1 MKVFILGG
9 GKGTRLWPLSREN
22 FPKQFIRLF
31 SKHSLF
37 QETVRRA
44 LRLTSQEEIFVITGE
59 RYEWLIRSELEEI
72 GAENVNVVVEP
83 IGRNTAPAI
92 ALGVKELLR
101 LETPPNECV
110 LVLPSDHLIRN
121 EEAFKDAVERGKEV
135 AKRGYIVLFG
145 EKPTYPETGYGYIKL
160 FKEIENGVYE
170 VERFEEKPNYE
181 RAKEYVK
188 DGKHLWNC
196 GIFLFTLERI
206 VRDYSEHMPEVN
218 LNLKLEEFRRAFQSF
233 PDISFDYA
241 ILEKTKKLAVVKME
255 AGWSDVGSWKAVY
268 DNMEKNGKGNVVIG
282 DVEAIDT
289 ENSLLLSQGKNLI
302 ACVGLEDF
310 VIVGTEDATLII
322 RKEEAQRVRDIV
334 KHLKKK
340 GDERALE
347 HITIFT
353 PFGSIT
359 KLENGERYRI
369 RKLVIKKGKDIP
381 LRMHH
386 HRTVHFIILK
396 GTAKVRIN
404 GSERFYHE
412 NESFFIPKSTP
423 YKIIN
428 VGRIPLEIIE
438 VESGEYLGEDDVEIL
453 E

>member
-31 SKHSLF
+31 SEYSLF

-44 LRLTSQEEIFVITGE
+44 LELTSQEEIFVITGK
-59 RYEWLIRSELEEI
+59 RYEWLIRSELEEL
-72 GAENVNVVVEP
+72 GAENVNIVVEP

-101 LETPPNECV
+101 LETPPNECI
-110 LVLPSDHLIRN
+110 LVLPSDHLIRDEN
-121 EEAFKDAVERGKEV
+121 AFKDAVERGKNI
-135 AKRGYIVLFG
+135 AKKGYIVLFG
-145 EKPTYPETGYGYIKL
+145 EKPAYPETGYGYIKL
-160 FKEIENGVYE
+160 HKELEKGVYE
-170 VERFEEKPNYE
+170 VDRFEEKPDYDK
-181 RAKEYVK
+181 AKEYVK
-188 DGKHLWNC
+188 DGLHLWNC

-206 VRDYSEHMPEVN
+206 VKDYTEYMPEVN
-218 LNLKLEEFRRAFQSF
+218 LNLKYEEFTKSFPDF

-255 AGWSDVGSWKAVY
+255 AKWSDVGSWKAVY
-268 DNMEKNGKGNVVIG
+268 DNMEKNGNGNVVIG
-282 DVEAIDT
+282 DVDAIET
-289 ENSLLLSQGKNLI
+289 ENSLLLSQGNNLI

-310 VIVGTEDATLII
+310 IVVGTEDATLIM
-322 RKEEAQRVRDIV
+322 RKEESQRVRDIV
-334 KHLKKK
+334 KHLKEK
-340 GDERALE
+340 GDERAVE
-347 HITIFT
+347 HITSFT

-369 RKLVIKKGKDIP
+369 RKLVIKKGKETP
-381 LRMHH
+381 LQMHH
-386 HRTVHFIILK
+386 HRTVHFIILR

-412 NESFFIPKSTP
+412 NESFFIPKSIP